1 MKSMNAS
8 RGHRRRATIAVIL
21 GLILAALMVYPW
33 PEHTPEPIILGVISA
48 PLFFWFVWVA
58 AFVGYVAWICY
69 RWDPYAAI
77 VHRAQAEED
86 SPPSTQPAVRPPRS
100 RDVRET
106 GEDR

>member
-8 RGHRRRATIAVIL
+8 RGHRGRATIAVIL

-48 PLFFWFVWVA
+48 PLFFWAVWVA
-58 AFVGYVAWICY
+58 AFVSYVAWICY

-77 VHRAQAEED
+77 VRRAQAEED
-86 SPPSTQPAVRPPRS
+86 SPPATQPEVGPRGS
-100 RDVRET
+100 RGAGET

>member
-1 MKSMNAS
+1 MKSMKTS
-8 RGHRRRATIAVIL
+8 RGQRVRATIAVIL

-33 PEHTPEPIILGVISA
+33 PEHTPEPIILGIVPA
-48 PLFFWFVWVA
+48 PLFFWALWVA

-86 SPPSTQPAVRPPRS
+86 SPPATQPEVGPHRP
-100 RDVRET
+100 RDARET
-106 GEDR
+106 GEGR